1 MVRLARAGAPARP
14 GRGFEAPEERASRR
28 GAVAGAPV
36 QDCRTCPMGAT
47 AVGRCPF
54 TPARVE
60 AASVLCAQGER
71 QPNAWFVREGLLA
84 LRTVDARGD
93 ESWLALRGPRSLVY
107 TGPPDTTSPFELR
120 TVTEARLC
128 TAPAAVLSA
137 WMGPPGSP
145 SRVLLELLLG
155 ELERHRQELGWRS
168 GDSPSRLAR
177 FLLNACGEDDEA
189 QALPPKQLVARA
201 LGMRPETLSRCLRRF
216 IEQGLVT
223 EEPALR
229 VLDWEGLT
237 AVAVGGEG

>member
-1 MVRLARAGAPARP
+1 MTR
-14 GRGFEAPEERASRR
+14 
-28 GAVAGAPV
+28 APV
-36 QDCRTCPMGAT
+36 QDCRTCPIGAS

-71 QPNAWFVREGLLA
+71 QPNTYFVREGLLA
-84 LRTVDARGD
+84 LRAVDAQGH
-93 ESWLALRGPRSLVY
+93 ESWLALRGPRALLY
-107 TGPPDTTSPFELR
+107 AGLPDNTSPFEVR

-128 TAPAAVLSA
+128 SAPAGALAA

-145 SRVLLELLLG
+145 SHALLELLLG

-177 FLLNACGEDDEA
+177 FLLSACGGNEA

-216 IEQGLVT
+216 IDRGLVT
-223 EEPALR
+223 EEPTLR
-229 VLDWEGLT
+229 VLNREGLA
-237 AVAVGGEG
+237 AVAAGGGEG